1 METKCFRVKSS
12 MSGPDTLQTSV
23 NFITI
28 LVFLKCQISERIQ
41 KVRLH
46 ASCKVNCAN
55 TCKHVQTRANTC
67 KHVQTRAN
75 TCKHVQ
81 TWQPIQMCTSNCDP
95 GSHLGGPVRS
105 PAKRVL
111 LSAIG
116 METNISNIF

>member
-55 TCKHVQTRANTC
+55 TCKHVQT
-67 KHVQTRAN
+67 
-75 TCKHVQ
+75 
-81 TWQPIQMCTSNCDP
+81 WQPIQMCTSNCDP